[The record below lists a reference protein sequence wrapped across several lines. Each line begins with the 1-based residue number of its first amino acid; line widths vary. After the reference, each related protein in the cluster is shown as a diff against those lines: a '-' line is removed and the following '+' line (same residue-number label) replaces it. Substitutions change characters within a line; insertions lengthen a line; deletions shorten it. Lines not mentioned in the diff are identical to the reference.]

1 MDNKKKRKKDTV
13 KGVLLIIL
21 LIIIIVIVI
30 MYFMNINTEKTQ
42 SEEFYQYYSGK
53 RIDYEGILKISKIG
67 DITELQAKDGNIQID
82 STPIYYKNEK
92 NKVLFPE
99 NMAKVTPIDNGR
111 MTKINRFSNIYENQE
126 SIYLQSQNKNE
137 IIENSFLYD
146 GSDLYFFIEPTTL
159 IVNEQEYELS
169 PFSYIIVTYKDGVEI
184 YNYDKDEYNII
195 LTDGKVI
202 AKTKEYTIDTTFDTI
217 KYGNKEQLLLK
228 NINSLPN
235 E

>member
-1 MDNKKKRKKDTV
+1 MDSKKKRDTV
-13 KGVLLIIL
+13 KGLLLIML
-21 LIIIIVIVI
+21 LIIIIVVVI
-30 MYFMNINTEKTQ
+30 IYFVNINTEKTQ

-67 DITELQAKDGNIQID
+67 DITELQSKDRNIQID
-82 STPIYYKNEK
+82 STPIYYKNER

-111 MTKINRFSNIYENQE
+111 MTKINRFSNIYRNQE

-146 GSDLYFFIEPTTL
+146 GADLYFFIEPITL
-159 IVNEQEYELS
+159 IVNDQEYQLS
-169 PFSYIIVTYKDGVEI
+169 PFSYIIATYKDSVEI
-184 YNYDKDEYNII
+184 YNYGKDEYNII
-195 LTDGKVI
+195 LTDGEVI

-217 KYGNKEQLLLK
+217 KYGDKDQLLLK